1 MTATVQ
7 TSIFNRTRLQSRRCY
22 SGNFYT
28 VYINTEDG
36 ECYEYDVEADN
47 FTEATRQAED
57 YAYSLCVDITY
68 IEVYQFA

>member
-7 TSIFNRTRLQSRRCY
+7 TSFFNHTCLQSRRFY

-36 ECYEYDVEADN
+36 ECYEYEVEADN